1 MIRYNDK
8 FWLQYLVSGGFT
20 PARRS
25 ALGFYYTYSQ
35 ALQATLRVRVETQKS
50 SCIVTGDSSRETST
64 SAEPVVVDEKAKL
77 VLLKCFRDV
86 SCWS

>member
-1 MIRYNDK
+1 MVIRYNDK

-25 ALGFYYTYSQ
+25 GFGVYYTYSQ
-35 ALQATLRVRVETQKS
+35 ALQATLHVRLGTQERP
-50 SCIVTGDSSRETST
+50 CIVPGNSRGETFT
-64 SAEPVVVDEKAKL
+64 SAEPDEKAKL

-86 SCWS
+86 SC